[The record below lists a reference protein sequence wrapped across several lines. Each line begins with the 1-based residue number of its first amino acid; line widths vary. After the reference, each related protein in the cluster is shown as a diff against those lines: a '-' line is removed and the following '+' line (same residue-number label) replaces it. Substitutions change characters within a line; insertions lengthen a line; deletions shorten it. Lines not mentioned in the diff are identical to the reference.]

1 MRGNSRKNSIDVK
14 NYLVMFFKHEDVL
27 YSWTQFQE
35 NQKPDENCAL
45 YKVCQLSRFMFFTL
59 DNKSFLFL
67 QDEQDDDGNI
77 IKQYI
82 KKVTIFYNFYNV
94 ESIYESDGKTEV
106 LTAVNLDQTDSRLLL
121 ISKS

>member
-1 MRGNSRKNSIDVK
+1 MIDLDDSNIAEMDGDTEKMKGIFNPILILQYSFESVDFKKLSQIHMRGNSRKNSIDVK

-45 YKVCQLSRFMFFTL
+45 YKVCQLSKFMFFTL

-67 QDEQDDDGNI
+67 QDEQGNDGN
-77 IKQYI
+77 
-82 KKVTIFYNFYNV
+82 V
-94 ESIYESDGKTEV
+94 
-106 LTAVNLDQTDSRLLL
+106 
-121 ISKS
+121 SK